1 MLRRLGF
8 FTFVLSAFLIFPVL
22 GLYLRLVVTPLTWIR
37 RAWGVVL
44 LNPLVRFWG
53 VTLFGLGKL
62 LDGGQVQVTGFAPE
76 KAKPYLVLSNHQSI
90 IDIALLFWV
99 FRKTHIKFVMKK
111 ELQWGI
117 PNVSPATR
125 LARFAFLDR
134 RAGLHLAEATL
145 KPLCDALNEEKVGCV
160 IFPEGTRSR
169 DGKLRSFKSAGV
181 ALMARELHWDVLVV
195 TLDGTWQAATPM
207 DLYRHLPGFRFKI
220 HIEPPQPM
228 GPFREDPKAALE
240 GVRAV
245 MERRIQEFRK

>member
-37 RAWGVVL
+37 RAWGVAL

-62 LDGGQVQVTGFAPE
+62 LDGGEVEVTGFAPKNGE
-76 KAKPYLVLSNHQSI
+76 PYLILSNHQSI
-90 IDIALLFWV
+90 IDIVLLFWV

-111 ELQWGI
+111 ELKWGI
-117 PNVSPATR
+117 PNVSPASR
-125 LARFAFLDR
+125 LARYAFLDR
-134 RAGLHLAEATL
+134 RAGLHAAEATL
-145 KPLCDALNEEKVGCV
+145 KPLCDTLNEEKVGCV

-181 ALMARELHWDVLVV
+181 ALMARELHWEVLIV
-195 TLDGTWQAATPM
+195 TLDGTWQAATPL

-220 HIEPPQPM
+220 HIEPPQSIE
-228 GPFREDPKAALE
+228 PFREDARAALE